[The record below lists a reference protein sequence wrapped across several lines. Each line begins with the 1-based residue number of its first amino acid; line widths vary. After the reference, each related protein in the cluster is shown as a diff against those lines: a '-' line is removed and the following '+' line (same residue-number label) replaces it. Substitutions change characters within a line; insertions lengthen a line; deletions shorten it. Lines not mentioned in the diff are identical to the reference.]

1 MIAPLPYV
9 AVGAVVGACLGSFI
23 ATAALRSIRAE
34 QVLAGRSRCESCGET
49 LGFART
55 LPVLSYLGQGGA
67 CASCGSRIDPLH
79 LVGEVAGAV
88 IVVAALLAVPV
99 ERAGLLVVLGMLLLA
114 SSLVDARTQRLPDLL
129 TLAVGVL
136 GVVLAASRSSFD
148 LMVGAIAAVLTF
160 LILEALRRG
169 FLAATGKPGLGFGDV
184 KLAAA
189 LAVWLGVATP
199 WSIAIGS
206 GLGLV
211 AMAIRRPAD
220 GRLSF
225 GPAIALA
232 AFGVGLL
239 QEAGAWPQLL

>member
-1 MIAPLPYV
+1 MPYV
-9 AVGAVVGACLGSFI
+9 VVGAVVGACLGSFT

-34 QVLAGRSRCESCGET
+34 QVLVGRSHCESCGET
-49 LGFART
+49 LGFVRT
-55 LPVLSYLGQGGA
+55 LPILAYLGQGGA
-67 CASCGSRIDPLH
+67 CARCGSRIDPLH
-79 LVGEVAGAV
+79 LVGEVAGA
-88 IVVAALLAVPV
+88 IIVAASLLAVPA
-99 ERAGLLVVLGMLLLA
+99 ERAGLLVVLGLLLLS

-129 TLAVGVL
+129 TLAAGVL

-148 LMVGAIAAVLTF
+148 LLVGAGAALLTF
-160 LILEALRRG
+160 LVLETLRRG
-169 FLAATGKPGLGFGDV
+169 FVMATGKPGLGFGDV

-211 AMAIRRPAD
+211 AIAIKRPAN

-232 AFGVGLL
+232 AFGVGLV
-239 QEAGAWPQLL
+239 QEAGTWPQLL